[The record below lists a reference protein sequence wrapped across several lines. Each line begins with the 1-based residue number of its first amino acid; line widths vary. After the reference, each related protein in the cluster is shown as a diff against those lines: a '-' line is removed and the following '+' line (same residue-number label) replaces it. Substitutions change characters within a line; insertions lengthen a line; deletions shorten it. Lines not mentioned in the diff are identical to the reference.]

1 MNAQATQ
8 LITIARIIK
17 TQIILFELYNFSY
30 KPFVYLHIADNIVC
44 LKHCGVLIIILVF
57 KVEKASKFTGKA
69 G

>member
-1 MNAQATQ
+1 MKAQAIQ

-30 KPFVYLHIADNIVC
+30 KPFVYLRIADNIVR
-44 LKHCGVLIIILVF
+44 LKHCGVFIIILVF